1 MNFSRRKFLHLAA
14 GAAAL
19 PAVSRTASAQA
30 YPARP
35 VHVIVPYP
43 PGGGADIHARL
54 IGQWLSDHL
63 GQPFVI
69 ESRPGAG
76 TNIGTE
82 AVVKATPDGYT
93 LLIFDGAATTN
104 ATLYDHLNF
113 NFIRDIA
120 PIAAITHG
128 PLVMLVNAA
137 FPAKTVLEFMTYT
150 KANPHKVNMATPG
163 NGTLNHLAGEL
174 LNVRA
179 GLQMLHVHYRGA
191 APALT
196 DLLGGQVQVM
206 MATVPSSIEYIRAG
220 KLRALAVT
228 TSSRLEQLPDVP
240 PLGDFVR
247 GYEVVGW
254 YGLGAPKGTPAE
266 NINKLNNEINAALG
280 DPNLKA
286 RFAEIGGTAFFGST
300 ADFGKFLTTETE
312 KWAKVIRAANIK
324 AE

>member
-1 MNFSRRKFLHLAA
+1 MSHFHRHIQNIWISLQRYNSSVEPRGLWIGVGAPRRQAVLPVDSGRGTMNFSRRKFLHLAA

-19 PAVSRTASAQA
+19 PAVPRTASAQA

-82 AVVKATPDGYT
+82 AVVKAAPDGYT

-120 PIAAITHG
+120 PVAAITHG

-137 FPAKTVLEFMTYT
+137 FPAKTVPEFITYA
-150 KANPHKVNMATPG
+150 KANPHKVNM
-163 NGTLNHLAGEL
+163 
-174 LNVRA
+174 
-179 GLQMLHVHYRGA
+179 
-191 APALT
+191 
-196 DLLGGQVQVM
+196 
-206 MATVPSSIEYIRAG
+206 
-220 KLRALAVT
+220 
-228 TSSRLEQLPDVP
+228 
-240 PLGDFVR
+240 
-247 GYEVVGW
+247 
-254 YGLGAPKGTPAE
+254 
-266 NINKLNNEINAALG
+266 
-280 DPNLKA
+280 
-286 RFAEIGGTAFFGST
+286 
-300 ADFGKFLTTETE
+300 
-312 KWAKVIRAANIK
+312 
-324 AE
+324 